1 MPGKT
6 SDLLL
11 AVECRKR
18 DDMTLIIK
26 QQQKKTITDYNGT
39 LSNLYSYIDVLE
51 ISIST
56 KHFLAYIT
64 MIIKTV
70 CTHSI
75 AKKKNNILRHK
86 KILGI

>member
-26 QQQKKTITDYNGT
+26 QQQQKTITDYNGT
-39 LSNLYSYIDVLE
+39 LSNLYSYRCLRN
-51 ISIST
+51 
-56 KHFLAYIT
+56 FNFN
-64 MIIKTV
+64 KTFFGIYN
-70 CTHSI
+70 HDY
-75 AKKKNNILRHK
+75 KNSMYTQHR
-86 KILGI
+86 

>member
-26 QQQKKTITDYNGT
+26 QQQQKKITDIMVHSLIY
-39 LSNLYSYIDVLE
+39 LPIDVLE
-51 ISIST
+51 FSIST
-56 KHFLAYIT
+56 QHFWQKYPPL
-64 MIIKTV
+64 
-70 CTHSI
+70 
-75 AKKKNNILRHK
+75 
-86 KILGI
+86 